1 MEDRVFT
8 PQVLVLVMLSFI
20 MGTSEFIVMGI
31 LPDMADDLGLP
42 YTTIGNLVSIFAIGY
57 AILTPVIT
65 AAVSRYSRYRM
76 LVLFSILFLAANLW
90 TMVFSEY
97 ISIALSRIV
106 TAAVS
111 GSLLGVGLTFVMD
124 LVTPRFRPKAVAW
137 VYAGFSI
144 SSVFGIP
151 LGTAMSHAF
160 GWRSV
165 FMLILVM
172 GVVGTVLAAKLL
184 PRLPAPEVRGSGRGG
199 VMPLIRDSRIL
210 LGAMVTVFGAMGY
223 YTVYTYITPIL
234 QTEIGLAGA
243 AVSIGL
249 MVMGITMLVSNIISG
264 KVAEKGGLK
273 IVRFS
278 YILEAA
284 VLFILPT
291 AVAGPVTGM
300 AVLICFGLLV
310 YIMNA
315 PVQVHLLELSSR
327 DYPESMTFAS
337 ALNPSMF
344 NIGIAIGSFIGG
356 IVFDTFGLSSLGYFG
371 GVALLIGSLMA
382 FATCLVCRGEGRGTS
397 VS

>member
-90 TMVFSEY
+90 TMVSSEY

-165 FMLILVM
+165 FVLILAM

-199 VMPLIRDSRIL
+199 VMPLLRDSRIL

-234 QTEIGLAGA
+234 QTEIGLEGA

-284 VLFILPT
+284 VLFILPA